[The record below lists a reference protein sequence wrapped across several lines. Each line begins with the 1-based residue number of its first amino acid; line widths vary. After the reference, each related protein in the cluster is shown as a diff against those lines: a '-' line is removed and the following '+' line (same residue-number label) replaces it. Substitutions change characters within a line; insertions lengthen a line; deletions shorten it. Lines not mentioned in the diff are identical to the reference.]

1 LLAKLVDLG
10 IPDRAINWIISYLT
24 GRTQAVKCNAVVSST
39 AEINTSIV
47 QGSGIGPMLYAAM
60 ENDLRTLSI
69 MNVLVKYADDTNL
82 VVPSDSDIDLV
93 EEFNNV
99 KQWAEENKMILNL
112 QKTKEI
118 VFRRP
123 NPRLDI
129 YPDPI
134 TEVEQ
139 VFFC

>member
-1 LLAKLVDLG
+1 M
-10 IPDRAINWIISYLT
+10 PN
-24 GRTQAVKCNAVVSST
+24 
-39 AEINTSIV
+39 
-47 QGSGIGPMLYAAM
+47 
-60 ENDLRTLSI
+60 
-69 MNVLVKYADDTNL
+69 
-82 VVPSDSDIDLV
+82 SDSDIDLV

-139 VFFC
+139 DFSTKLLGVTLCETLRFVIHVGNVLKLCSQKIYLLKLLRDFGICRIRPWTPSVPFGAGDSGVS

>member
-1 LLAKLVDLG
+1 
-10 IPDRAINWIISYLT
+10 
-24 GRTQAVKCNAVVSST
+24 
-39 AEINTSIV
+39 
-47 QGSGIGPMLYAAM
+47 
-60 ENDLRTLSI
+60 

-123 NPRLDI
+123 NPRLDT
-129 YPDPI
+129 YPDSI

-139 VFFC
+139 VYFC

>member
-1 LLAKLVDLG
+1 
-10 IPDRAINWIISYLT
+10 
-24 GRTQAVKCNAVVSST
+24 
-39 AEINTSIV
+39 
-47 QGSGIGPMLYAAM
+47 M
-60 ENDLRTLSI
+60 
-69 MNVLVKYADDTNL
+69 VKYADDTNL

-99 KQWAEENKMILNL
+99 KQWAEENKMILDL

-139 VFFC
+139 VFSAKLLGGTLCETLRFDIHIGKVLKLCSQRIYLLKLFREQGLPRFHMNTIIDALVLCNFGVEWLSLG

>member
-1 LLAKLVDLG
+1 
-10 IPDRAINWIISYLT
+10 
-24 GRTQAVKCNAVVSST
+24 
-39 AEINTSIV
+39 
-47 QGSGIGPMLYAAM
+47 MLYAAM
-60 ENDLRTLSI
+60 ENDLRTPSI

-99 KQWAEENKMILNL
+99 KEWAEENKMILNL

-123 NPRLDI
+123 NPRLDT
-129 YPDPI
+129 YTDPI

>member
-1 LLAKLVDLG
+1 MKSCKVF
-10 IPDRAINWIISYLT
+10 
-24 GRTQAVKCNAVVSST
+24 Q
-39 AEINTSIV
+39 
-47 QGSGIGPMLYAAM
+47 
-60 ENDLRTLSI
+60 
-69 MNVLVKYADDTNL
+69 NL
-82 VVPSDSDIDLV
+82 IWLCLPDSDIDLV

-129 YPDPI
+129 YPDPV

>member
-1 LLAKLVDLG
+1 VSTEGGRYSDNRYS
-10 IPDRAINWIISYLT
+10 DIS
-24 GRTQAVKCNAVVSST
+24 KW
-39 AEINTSIV
+39 
-47 QGSGIGPMLYAAM
+47 
-60 ENDLRTLSI
+60 
-69 MNVLVKYADDTNL
+69 
-82 VVPSDSDIDLV
+82 VVPSDSNIDLV

-118 VFRRP
+118 VFRWP